1 MEKLESAQRMH
12 GRRALQH
19 VHRWEILP
27 SKVAV
32 NQMDRA
38 KQFYLFVDLF
48 KVANG
53 RCVTI
58 LKQMGMLIPAVISS
72 VAKKVMA
79 SVVRACLLVV

>member
-1 MEKLESAQRMH
+1 
-12 GRRALQH
+12 
-19 VHRWEILP
+19 
-27 SKVAV
+27 
-32 NQMDRA
+32 MDRA
-38 KQFYLFVDLF
+38 KQFCLFVDLF